1 MLFADD
7 IILLV
12 EMREE
17 LNGRLETWR
26 QVLETYDFC
35 LSRSKTKYMG
45 YSFSKRRSVSS
56 LEVKVGDHSIPQV
69 TQFKYLGSMLQ
80 NNGEIEGGVNH
91 RIRAGWLKLRSA
103 SGVLCDAKLDLGG
116 FGMSGEDLWIL

>member
-1 MLFADD
+1 M
-7 IILLV
+7 
-12 EMREE
+12 
-17 LNGRLETWR
+17 GGWR

-45 YSFSKRRSVSS
+45 YSFSKRRSISS

-69 TQFKYLGSMLQ
+69 TQFKYLGSILQ

-103 SGVLCDAKLDLGG
+103 SGVLCDVKLDLGG
-116 FGMSGEDLWIL
+116 FSM